1 MMFVGY
7 AGNRESDSYIMYN
20 PDTRETVTTRDII
33 WMNRMMYKKP
43 KDNIG
48 NNSDSAEEESES
60 EEETLICKT
69 TKRVRFVDEVERN
82 ENNYNAEDSEDEL
95 LSDTEDEEESTV
107 EEAVRNP
114 RVRGSENNV
123 PQEIRTTRSGRRVA
137 ARERLIEHMQIN
149 AETRGVTAADV
160 HYLQRMMDTNEKEFD
175 FMGVGAGVGGGFDN
189 TAELHVLTYKQ
200 AMKSEDREEWKK
212 EVKKEKERFDKNN
225 VLTAKK
231 RSEIPKGTK
240 IMTSTWAMK
249 KKSNGKYRGRLN
261 LRGFQQRDGE
271 HFVSSS
277 ISSPVTNET
286 SVRIAF
292 VMLALCPGWIAVV
305 EDVEGHFY
313 KESSRTVK
321 SYTWK
326 SQKDGKN
333 TMTKIRYCY

>member
-1 MMFVGY
+1 M
-7 AGNRESDSYIMYN
+7 
-20 PDTRETVTTRDII
+20 
-33 WMNRMMYKKP
+33 
-43 KDNIG
+43 
-48 NNSDSAEEESES
+48 
-60 EEETLICKT
+60 
-69 TKRVRFVDEVERN
+69 RFVDEVERN
-82 ENNYNAEDSEDEL
+82 ENNYNAENSDDEL

-149 AETRGVTAADV
+149 AETRGVTSADV

-200 AMKSEDREEWKK
+200 AMKSKDREEWKK
-212 EVKKEKERFDKNN
+212 EVKRKERFDKNN

-240 IMTSTWAMK
+240 VMTSTWAMK

-286 SVRIAF
+286 SVRVAF
-292 VMLALCPGWIAVV
+292 VMLALCPGGWIAVV